1 MLDKYKEQLD
11 FKSKNYEEIEA
22 YVENKPL
29 VISIKIDGVL
39 NAAKYLDGK
48 TYLATR
54 EGRITEELPV
64 TEEISKLLNGKQET
78 ILFGELYGV
87 DADGKELPLNETV
100 SITRKPK
107 SPEDENR
114 IKFGIFDIYK
124 YDGKLV
130 EENDYWKRLLLVQE
144 LFENGKY
151 VHPVYA
157 KNEDGSSA
165 IKKMWEE
172 EVLREGHE
180 GVVLHIEG
188 DTIKIK
194 PTKTVDCLVIAV
206 KPNLEKGFASSLFL
220 ALMDKDGIFRS
231 TSFVGTGLK
240 EEERVDWL
248 NYANENKALAP
259 NHDELIWLDLNKNPR
274 IVEVD
279 YERPIVKNTE
289 SFEFTTGEWKQ
300 LEEER
305 LSATLIKPRFIRLRE
320 DKKVTENDLRL
331 TQISDLEKELVK
343 KSFKITAI
351 SGAEDYEI
359 YYKEKHNTL
368 PNWHYNYI
376 DRFVEDKPLAV
387 YLDVISD
394 KETPTTR
401 SILFDYLLSNL
412 DKFKN
417 RITNVDELLSDIELV
432 KNYGVSKVFRVY
444 PRGNVI
450 PNKEIKSF
458 KLQAY
463 YPKHPNTIIFPKSEF
478 VRYPLSE
485 ASVWSYYDKVKD
497 KIIQQTRGKNVLLYL
512 RVNGDILKRKHDG
525 IVRIDNY
532 NDFNR
537 LNSGRLVE
545 IHVESCQ
552 EKRDTCL
559 TDVIFCDV
567 DPKENFPWKE
577 TKEITKKIYNIFNK
591 DSNVRSVKIHFSGNR
606 GFHVIAKLKESWE
619 VDRAREYTKRLLK
632 SLESDKI
639 KLGIVRELD
648 MLRLDTTLLKRRGS
662 LRAAYSL
669 NKTTGLVAV
678 PVDINVLDSF
688 EKKDAT
694 IKKVLEKLN
703 MSKKSFKINANIFQP
718 GDLVTFKVL
727 DSMNAGVVTGREKV
741 KGDGRTFIQ
750 VHFGFYNANDT
761 KLNEKINKLKSLGRI
776 HFETTYFAENQLV
789 KVDTVPDEVKDL
801 LEYTFSKDFELIE
814 HSKKAFKV
822 VSETEKE
829 KAILAFYYNIYDLT
843 KYSPNNDI
851 PWDLVNKLLVKYGIT
866 KNDVSDVI
874 KEGFGAFA
882 QIDQKLFDILD
893 LEKSPTEKYTT
904 IVEEGITD
912 EELAKFKETVLSYKD
927 LVLSRLPKNIY
938 DIVKNT
944 KVYVLFDKDRSPAFV
959 NRTGDIIINIYHM
972 LYYPN
977 IFEAVVIESL
987 AHEYWHIFS
996 HSIGFNFGKAVVN
1009 YADGLLLS
1017 IDDIDE
1023 VLKHLS
1029 FLDDISDK
1037 NITKFIHDNFISV
1050 WGADYIDKR
1059 NKTYLSSIIV
1069 EGIDR
1074 AAISPSVIEEIFS
1087 DALAAIVQGKGT
1099 IRLPSNRFINFIFE
1113 KFSKKAFKIN
1123 SDNPYSGVVSGIW
1136 AIWQDDV
1143 EAATAHGLYHES
1155 WFPTIGF
1162 PDKGTILGRSLYDKV
1177 TRGRFMIVNGAMQV
1191 RIYKNAGNP
1200 EEALDKSDRLL
1211 NKIGHKGEYNSV
1223 QFWIED
1229 DRSSRRVATKFIVSK
1244 KASILDYPKPG
1255 LEPKV
1260 WQYDGTIQPQVKE
1273 QILNKL
1279 TKFIESQ
1286 GHTLQSI
1293 INKIYIVGSL
1303 TSYQY
1308 NKYTDLDIHS
1318 FINLQNMLGMFKGS
1332 EEDLTELIDKNWRK
1346 TLNKA
1351 EAETIE
1357 GTQHPLEFYFE
1368 IPEDLDVAPSDG
1380 VYDLLND
1387 KWIKEPRTIDIDFD
1401 VEKIYPEII
1410 NNAKNLAKELD
1421 INFGELKR
1429 NVTDAEMLQEMID
1442 SLSEEQKE
1450 LFKSKLTDKVEEI
1463 DEVISK
1469 LIKVEQGISDQRHED
1484 YAWDSPGNIHFKYL
1498 QRFGYVNMLKLLEKA
1513 VGADKK
1519 FDVDDIDTTQ
1529 KVLNPIKSFKVTAR
1543 FYDTNSPILLNP
1555 EGKGEGRHRLI
1566 DPQSFDKDSFRRWSE
1581 WAGVKAPEGI
1591 TFLVG
1596 DLLKEKKKALQAI
1609 RFDTTKITEKEA
1621 SKFWDKVKN
1630 KKGFEKTWKW

>member
-1 MLDKYKEQLD
+1 MKQFFSKEDDLVLLLDKYKEQLD

-29 VISIKIDGVL
+29 VISTKIDGVL
-39 NAAKYLDGK
+39 NAVKYLDGK

-64 TEEISKLLNGKQET
+64 TEEISKLLTGKQET

-100 SITRKPK
+100 SITRKLK
-107 SPEDENR
+107 SSEDENR
-114 IKFGIFDIYK
+114 IKFGIFDIYR

-144 LFENGKY
+144 LFEDGKY

-194 PTKTVDCLVIAV
+194 PTKTVDCLVIAI

-240 EEERVDWL
+240 EEERVEWL
-248 NYANENKALAP
+248 NYAKENKALAP
-259 NHDELIWLDLNKNPR
+259 NHDDLIWVDINKNPR

-279 YERPIVKNTE
+279 YERPIVKKTE
-289 SFEFTTGEWKQ
+289 SFEFTNGEWKQ

-320 DKKVTENDLRL
+320 DKKVNENDLRFI
-331 TQISDLEKELVK
+331 QISDLEKELTK
-343 KSFKITAI
+343 KSFKINAI
-351 SGAEDYEI
+351 SSAEDYEA
-359 YYKEKHNTL
+359 YYKEKHNSL
-368 PNWHYNYI
+368 PNWHYNYM

-387 YLDVISD
+387 YLDVISE

-401 SILFDYLLSNL
+401 SILFDYLLNNL

-417 RITNVDELLSDIELV
+417 RIINVDELLNDIELV
-432 KNYGVSKVFRVY
+432 KNSGVNKVFRVY

-450 PNKEIKSF
+450 LNKEIKSF

-525 IVRIDNY
+525 IVKIDNY

-537 LNSGRLVE
+537 INNGRMVE
-545 IHVESCQ
+545 IHVEACQ

-559 TDVIFCDV
+559 TDIIFCDV
-567 DPKENFPWKE
+567 DPKETFPWKE

-591 DSNVRSVKIHFSGNR
+591 DSNVKKVTIKYSGGR
-606 GFHVIAKLKESWE
+606 GFHIFGYLRESWE

-632 SLESDKI
+632 SLESDRI
-639 KLGIVRELD
+639 KLGVVRELD

-678 PVDINVLDSF
+678 PVDIKALDSF

-703 MSKKSFKINANIFQP
+703 ISKKSFKVQ
-718 GDLVTFKVL
+718 
-727 DSMNAGVVTGREKV
+727 
-741 KGDGRTFIQ
+741 
-750 VHFGFYNANDT
+750 
-761 KLNEKINKLKSLGRI
+761 
-776 HFETTYFAENQLV
+776 
-789 KVDTVPDEVKDL
+789 
-801 LEYTFSKDFELIE
+801 
-814 HSKKAFKV
+814 
-822 VSETEKE
+822 SE
-829 KAILAFYYNIYDLT
+829 
-843 KYSPNNDI
+843 
-851 PWDLVNKLLVKYGIT
+851 
-866 KNDVSDVI
+866 
-874 KEGFGAFA
+874 
-882 QIDQKLFDILD
+882 
-893 LEKSPTEKYTT
+893 
-904 IVEEGITD
+904 
-912 EELAKFKETVLSYKD
+912 
-927 LVLSRLPKNIY
+927 
-938 DIVKNT
+938 
-944 KVYVLFDKDRSPAFV
+944 
-959 NRTGDIIINIYHM
+959 
-972 LYYPN
+972 
-977 IFEAVVIESL
+977 
-987 AHEYWHIFS
+987 
-996 HSIGFNFGKAVVN
+996 
-1009 YADGLLLS
+1009 
-1017 IDDIDE
+1017 
-1023 VLKHLS
+1023 
-1029 FLDDISDK
+1029 
-1037 NITKFIHDNFISV
+1037 
-1050 WGADYIDKR
+1050 
-1059 NKTYLSSIIV
+1059 
-1069 EGIDR
+1069 
-1074 AAISPSVIEEIFS
+1074 
-1087 DALAAIVQGKGT
+1087 
-1099 IRLPSNRFINFIFE
+1099 
-1113 KFSKKAFKIN
+1113 
-1123 SDNPYSGVVSGIW
+1123 DNPYSNVVSGLW

-1229 DRSSRRVATKFIVSK
+1229 ERSSSRVATKFIVSK

-1260 WQYDGTIQPQVKE
+1260 WQYDGAIQPKVKE

-1279 TKFIESQ
+1279 NKFVEAQ

-1318 FINLQNMLGMFKGS
+1318 FINLQNMLGVFKGN
-1332 EEDLTELIDKNWRK
+1332 EEELTELIDKNWRK

-1450 LFKSKLTDKVEEI
+1450 LFKSKLTNKVEEI

-1469 LIKVEQGISDQRHED
+1469 LIKVEQGISDQRHEN
-1484 YAWDSPGNIHFKYL
+1484 YAWDSPGNISFKYL
-1498 QRFGYVNMLKLLEKA
+1498 QRFGYVNILKLLEKA
-1513 VGADKK
+1513 VGSDKK
-1519 FDVDDIDTTQ
+1519 FDTDDIENTQ
-1529 KVLNPIKSFKVTAR
+1529 KVLNPIKSFKVVSFT
-1543 FYDTNSPILLNP
+1543 YDRNSS
-1555 EGKGEGRHRLI
+1555 EHEGRFRLI
-1566 DPQSFDKDSFRRWSE
+1566 DPQSFDKDSFRRWTE

-1596 DLLKEKKKALQAI
+1596 YLVKEKKKALQTI
-1609 RFDTTKITEKEA
+1609 RFNKELWSEKEA
-1621 SKFWDKVKN
+1621 GKFWDKVKN
-1630 KKGFEKTWKW
+1630 KKGFERF